1 MFGDGGAK
9 EIVDAEEVQEEIRA
23 VEVAHETVPG
33 TGDRSEEEKSGGKV
47 DALHF
52 AEVFVVSEEE
62 EGGKAGKEEADGALG
77 EDGKG
82 GGDVAEVVVFPVFAV
97 AYVEESDRH
106 AHEEEEGRVGDD
118 GFREEPAL
126 DGGAKDDGGE
136 PADFFVVDMAGEPVG
151 EEDGGASEKGG
162 GQAGGHFIEAEERV
176 GKCQLPVVKDGLV
189 VPVVS
194 VDLWGDPVAGENHFF
209 RGDGVVRLGGV
220 GDGEELVAD
229 EVEEEGTHKKREV
242 GVLAKRGVH
251 RASLG
256 KYRSFI
262 IHTVSQGD
270 EESCRND
277 LRKYKL

>member
-1 MFGDGGAK
+1 M
-9 EIVDAEEVQEEIRA
+9 
-23 VEVAHETVPG
+23 EVAHGAVPCA
-33 TGDRSEEEKSGGKV
+33 GDHGEEGEAGEEMDV
-47 DALHF
+47 LHF
-52 AEVFVVSEEE
+52 FEVFVIGEEE
-62 EGGKAGKEEADGALG
+62 QGGKTGEEKTDGPLG

-82 GGDVAEVVVFPVFAV
+82 GGYVAEVVVSSVFGIAQ
-97 AYVEESDRH
+97 VEEGDRH
-106 AHEEEEGRVGDD
+106 AHEEEERRVSDD
-118 GFREEPAL
+118 GFREEPAF
-126 DGGAKDDGGE
+126 DRGTQDDGRE

-162 GQAGGHFIEAEERV
+162 GQAGGHFIEAEKRV

-242 GVLAKRGVH
+242 GVLAKRGIH
-251 RASLG
+251 RASFKIGNIYDYSLLG
-256 KYRSFI
+256 R
-262 IHTVSQGD
+262 
-270 EESCRND
+270 
-277 LRKYKL
+277 LYKNGWNA

>member
-9 EIVDAEEVQEEIRA
+9 EIVDAEEVQEEIGA
-23 VEVAHETVPG
+23 VKVAHETVPG
-33 TGDRSEEEKSGGKV
+33 TGDHGEEGEAGEEMDV
-47 DALHF
+47 LHF
-52 AEVFVVSEEE
+52 AEVFVIGKEKQ
-62 EGGKAGKEEADGALG
+62 GGKTGKEEADGALG

-82 GGDVAEVVVFPVFAV
+82 GGDVAEVVVPSVFGIAQ
-97 AYVEESDRH
+97 VEEGDRH

-136 PADFFVVDMAGEPVG
+136 PADFFVVDAAGEPVG
-151 EEDGGASEKGG
+151 EEDGGAPEKGG
-162 GQAGGHFIEAEERV
+162 GQAGCHFIEAKERV
-176 GKCQLPVVKDGLV
+176 GKCQLPVVEDGLV

-256 KYRSFI
+256 KYRSFV